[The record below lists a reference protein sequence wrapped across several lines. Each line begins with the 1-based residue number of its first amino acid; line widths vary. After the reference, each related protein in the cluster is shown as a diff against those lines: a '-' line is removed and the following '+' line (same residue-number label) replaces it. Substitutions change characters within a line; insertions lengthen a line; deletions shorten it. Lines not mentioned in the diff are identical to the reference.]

1 MASLETYQDVEDAQN
16 KFMAAGDD
24 ERLRMLAADEVPI
37 DEAVSMA
44 TLQTMARVL
53 RRAFEGVK

>member
-24 ERLRMLAADEVPI
+24 ERLRMLAAEEVPLHDRVRDAAI
-37 DEAVSMA
+37 Q
-44 TLQTMARVL
+44 TLARAH
-53 RRAFEGVK
+53 RGEKRDG